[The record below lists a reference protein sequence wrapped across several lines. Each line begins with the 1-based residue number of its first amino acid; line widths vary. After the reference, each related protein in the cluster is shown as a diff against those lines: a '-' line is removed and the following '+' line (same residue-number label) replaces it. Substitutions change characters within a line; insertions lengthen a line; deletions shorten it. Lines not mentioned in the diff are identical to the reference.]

1 MKIFDLLTLNNKLK
15 FGSNLGLTIGK
26 YFIKIIFDIKTE
38 IGIFEISNVPNFQI
52 LGIFNFGIN
61 LDPTGGKYFVKIIF
75 NVKMEIGILEKEDAP
90 NF

>member
-52 LGIFNFGIN
+52 NSWHF
-61 LDPTGGKYFVKIIF
+61 
-75 NVKMEIGILEKEDAP
+75 
-90 NF
+90 